1 MEPTV
6 TELDRGAYDAKRAA
20 PLSGVPLSTVYHWAR
35 QGPVRSSVSRSRE
48 KLWSYGDLLRLR
60 SIYWLWHVR
69 TVGERVIPAS
79 RMDEIRMALEEA
91 AIVGGSLWSVEGG
104 RTRLRLLLDT
114 SGRLY
119 HVAEP
124 VTAVGGQAVL
134 FDRAEL
140 DLLGPF
146 DPEGA
151 RGPDL
156 VQPRALLRIIPG
168 KCGGEPHHADSRLGT
183 RTVYA
188 LKARGFSLDEVIAM
202 YPQDD
207 PVAIGQAV
215 DFEEH

>member
-1 MEPTV
+1 M
-6 TELDRGAYDAKRAA
+6 
-20 PLSGVPLSTVYHWAR
+20 
-35 QGPVRSSVSRSRE
+35 
-48 KLWSYGDLLRLR
+48 
-60 SIYWLWHVR
+60 
-69 TVGERVIPAS
+69 
-79 RMDEIRMALEEA
+79 
-91 AIVGGSLWSVEGG
+91 VGGGG

-114 SGRLY
+114 SGTLY

-151 RGPDL
+151 PGPDL
-156 VQPRALLRIIPG
+156 VQPRALLRMIPG
-168 KCGGEPHHADSRLGT
+168 KCGGEPHLADSRLGT

-207 PVAIGQAV
+207 PVGIGQAV
-215 DFEEH
+215 DFEEHLRPRPDVLAA